1 MKELTKRL
9 GIVPNSSKLLEWGKL
24 VSVTGAAQ
32 VIVQLVG
39 FLSGIIIIRLLPTK
53 EYALYTMANSMLGT
67 MTLLADGG
75 IGNGVMAQ
83 GGKVWRDKQ
92 RLGSVIKTGLELRQ
106 KFAIGSLL
114 IALPILFYLLHHHNA
129 SPLTSILIIASLI
142 PAFFSALS
150 DTLLEIAPKLHQDI
164 KSLQKNQ
171 VMTGLGRFAL
181 ISITIFIF
189 PWAFVA
195 ILGFGIPRIFANFK
209 LRKIA
214 AKFADWSQPS
224 NNEDRSAIL
233 KVVKRTLPGT
243 IYYCI
248 SGQITIW
255 LISIFGSTESI
266 AHVGALS
273 RLTMILTIFGVLLS
287 SLVEPRF
294 SRLKDNKG
302 LLLSR
307 FLQIQVLLFAVSAF
321 IILMVWL
328 FPTQVM
334 FILGKEY
341 VGLNNELML
350 MTISGCLSLM
360 SSSVFKLSS
369 SRGIVPP
376 PIILIPTLILIQLLF
391 FAVVDFKEITGALM
405 FSIFTYSTAWIFRTG
420 YLLFWIKKHF
430 RVNGQRP

>member
-1 MKELTKRL
+1 MKELTRRA
-9 GIVPNSSKLLEWGKL
+9 GITPNYSKLLEWGKL

-83 GGKVWRDKQ
+83 GGKVWKDRQK
-92 RLGSVIKTGLELRQ
+92 LGSVVKTGLELRR
-106 KFAIGSLL
+106 KFAVGSLL
-114 IALPILFYLLHHHNA
+114 IAMPILFYLLHHHNA
-129 SPLTSILIIASLI
+129 SPLTSVLIVAALI

-150 DTLLEIAPKLHQDI
+150 DTLLEVAPKLHQDI

-171 VMTGLGRFAL
+171 VMAGLGRFGL
-181 ISITIFIF
+181 ISVTIFFF

-195 ILGFGIPRIFANFK
+195 ILGFGIPRIFANLK
-209 LRKIA
+209 LRKIS
-214 AKFADWSQPS
+214 AKFADWHQPS
-224 NNEDRSAIL
+224 NEQDRTAIL
-233 KVVKRTLPGT
+233 KVVRRTLPGT

-255 LISIFGSTESI
+255 LISIFGTTESI

-294 SRLKDNKG
+294 SRLAQNKKM
-302 LLLSR
+302 LVSR
-307 FLQIQVLLFAVSAF
+307 FFQIQFLLFAVTGF
-321 IILMVWL
+321 IVFMVWL
-328 FPTQVM
+328 FPNQVM
-334 FILGKEY
+334 FVLGEGY
-341 VGLNNELML
+341 SGLNKELML
-350 MTISGCLSLM
+350 MTVSGCLSLM

-376 PIILIPTLILIQLLF
+376 PLVLIPTLIAIQLLF
-391 FAVVDFKEITGALM
+391 FAVVDFREIRGALL
-405 FSIFTYSTAWIFRTG
+405 FSIFTYSAAWIFRTS
-420 YLLFWIKKHF
+420 YFLVWIKKHF
-430 RVNGQRP
+430 KANGQQ